1 MRDASPWDLILCER
15 QGNPRPLAWTNLCH
29 GRLRI
34 GRLGTSQPEQKMEAN
49 LMGWGHAWFECL
61 GLGSLRGEFRHYF
74 IRCSVWLVKSISNK
88 ILLKTKEV
96 FVHSSQNMFY

>member
-1 MRDASPWDLILCER
+1 MEEAGQPPAVGLDKLMPW
-15 QGNPRPLAWTNLCH
+15 P
-29 GRLRI
+29 LRI

-49 LMGWGHAWFECL
+49 LTGWGHAWFECL
-61 GLGSLRGEFRHYF
+61 GLGILRGESRYYY